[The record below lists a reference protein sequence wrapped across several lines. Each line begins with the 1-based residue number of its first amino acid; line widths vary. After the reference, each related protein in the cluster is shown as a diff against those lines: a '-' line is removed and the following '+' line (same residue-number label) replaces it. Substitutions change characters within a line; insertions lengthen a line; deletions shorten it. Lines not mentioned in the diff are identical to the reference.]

1 MFNVVR
7 IVFIGTVEFSRL
19 ALAKLV
25 AIDAEV
31 VGVCTLQGSSFNADY
46 ADLRPLCREHG
57 IQFKITEDIN
67 SAETL
72 SWIRECAPDVIFC
85 FGWSRLLK
93 DDLLSVARLGVV
105 GFHPA
110 ALPANRGRHPLI
122 WALALGLEHTAST
135 FFFMDAGADSGDIL
149 SQRVIEIDQY
159 DDAGSL
165 YKKVCTTALEQIAE
179 FVPCLSNGSF
189 VRELQNHAQANTWR
203 KRGVTDGMIDWRMSA
218 RSIHNLVRALTKP
231 YVGAHFVF
239 DGKDI
244 KVWKSMVLCDAPA
257 NAEPGKVLGM
267 HDGAPVIKCGQ
278 YALCLLTTE
287 PTFSPIEGSYL

>member
-1 MFNVVR
+1 LRNVVR
-7 IVFIGTVEFSRL
+7 IIFIGTVEFSRE
-19 ALAKLV
+19 ALARLV

-31 VGVCTLQGSSFNADY
+31 VGVCTLEGSSFNADY

-57 IQFKITEDIN
+57 IPFKITEEIN
-67 SAETL
+67 ASESL
-72 SWIRECAPDVIFC
+72 NWIRELSPDVIFC

-93 DDLLSVARLGVV
+93 KDLLAAAPLGVV

-122 WALALGLEHTAST
+122 WALALGLEKTAST

-149 SQRVIEIDQY
+149 SQQVIDIDAH

-165 YKKVCTTALEQIAE
+165 YKKVCTTALEQIAQ
-179 FVPCLSNGSF
+179 FVPRLSNGSF
-189 VRELQNHAQANTWR
+189 ERELQNHAQANTWR
-203 KRGVTDGMIDWRMSA
+203 KRGVADGKIDWRMSA

-231 YVGAHFVF
+231 YVGAHFVI

-244 KVWKSMVLCDAPA
+244 KVWKSKVLCDVPA
-257 NAEPGKVLGM
+257 NAEPGKVLGI

-278 YALCLLTTE
+278 DALCLLATE

>member
-1 MFNVVR
+1 MR
-7 IVFIGTVEFSRL
+7 IIFIGTVEFSRE

-31 VGVCTLQGSSFNADY
+31 VGVCSLQGSSFNADY

-57 IQFKITEDIN
+57 IPYKITEDIN
-67 SAETL
+67 ASESL
-72 SWIRECAPDVIFC
+72 NWIRERSPDVIFC

-93 DDLLSVARLGVV
+93 EDLLAAAPLGVV

-110 ALPANRGRHPLI
+110 ALPANRGRHPLV
-122 WALALGLEHTAST
+122 WALALGLEKTAST
-135 FFFMDAGADSGDIL
+135 FFFMDAGVDSGDIL
-149 SQRVIEIDQY
+149 SQHVIEIDPH
-159 DDAGSL
+159 DDAGTL
-165 YKKVCTTALEQIAE
+165 YKKVCTTALEQIAQ
-179 FVPCLSNGSF
+179 FVPRLANGSF
-189 VRELQNHAQANTWR
+189 ARELQNHAQANTWR
-203 KRGVTDGMIDWRMSA
+203 KRCVADGKIDWRMSA

-231 YVGAHFVF
+231 YVGAHFVI

-257 NAEPGKVLGM
+257 NAEPGKVLGI

-278 YALCLLTTE
+278 DALCLLATE
-287 PTFSPIEGSYL
+287 PTFIPIEGRYL